1 MISINTKKKEK
12 KEYTETIR
20 VPVYYATADNAFGL
34 QEGWYEWAQ
43 DSPVPREE
51 CGVLE
56 VAFLPNEPY
65 RRYLRDQALKHK
77 KKMRRGRLSQD
88 KIDEIDI
95 RAVALFGL
103 KSWEGFNDKESG
115 EETGYDPEIGFNALW
130 NDRAFLDFVCDLC
143 RDEELFD
150 IQGDIDEEQDQV
162 KN

>member
-1 MISINTKKKEK
+1 MISVQTTRKNK
-12 KEYTETIR
+12 KEYTETIQ
-20 VPVYYATADNAFGL
+20 VPIFKAAEENAFGL
-34 QEGWYEWAQ
+34 QPGWYEWDQ
-43 DSPVPREE
+43 ESPVPREE
-51 CGVLE
+51 CGIVE
-56 VAFLPNEPY
+56 IAFLPNEPY

-103 KSWEGFNDKESG
+103 KSWEGFKDQESG
-115 EETGYDPEIGFNALW
+115 EPIPYKPDVGFNALW
-130 NDRAFLDFVCDLC
+130 NDRAFLDFICDLC

-150 IQGDIDEEQDQV
+150 MEGEAEEIEEQV